1 MQGQGAVVTG
11 GAKGIGRA
19 TAIRFL
25 AEGGHLAV
33 IDREAEDSEFA
44 LTLRAEVGDDA
55 NRLVYIAADVMMGGG
70 SAAEMAWNVLVPSLG
85 AAIGLRVLAWL
96 VAPRASMNRRRE
108 QMQQMLRA
116 RR

>member
-1 MQGQGAVVTG
+1 MLLMFANIATVV
-11 GAKGIGRA
+11 
-19 TAIRFL
+19 FF
-25 AEGGHLAV
+25 V
-33 IDREAEDSEFA
+33 S
-44 LTLRAEVGDDA
+44 VY
-55 NRLVYIAADVMMGGG
+55 VYIAADVMMGGG
-70 SAAEMAWNVLVPSLG
+70 STAEMAWNVIVPSLG